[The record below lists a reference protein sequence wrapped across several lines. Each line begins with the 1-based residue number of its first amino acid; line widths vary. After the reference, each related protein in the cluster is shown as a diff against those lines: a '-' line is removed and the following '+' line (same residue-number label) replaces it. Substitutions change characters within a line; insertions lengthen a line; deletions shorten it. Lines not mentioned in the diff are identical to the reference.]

1 MAKVAV
7 LPRTAREP
15 ALPVQTAALDLAARL
30 PHIVLEARRVMAAVT
45 GLHGR
50 RRAGPGEAFWQFRAF
65 ASGEAASRIDWRRSG
80 RDDRL
85 YVREREW
92 EAAHSV
98 HLWIDRSPSMG
109 FVSSLA
115 QSSKAERAMVL
126 GLALADALVE
136 SGERVA
142 LLGLTPP
149 RASHNI
155 AERLAGAL
163 LHDSDGQD
171 LHLPPADA
179 LPPLAEAVLI
189 TDALVPPAEFEAR
202 VAQIS
207 ARGAR
212 GHVLRIVDPVEE
224 TFPFTGEAVLEEVGG
239 PRELRVGDTL
249 SWGEVYRRRFAAHG
263 EAIAGAC
270 AKRGWSCSLHRT
282 DRPASEAA
290 LRVLMLMASGAAPR
304 QVAGG

>member
-7 LPRTAREP
+7 LPQTAREP

-30 PHIVLEARRVMAAVT
+30 PHVTLEARRVMAAVA
-45 GLHGR
+45 GVHGR
-50 RRAGPGEAFWQFRAF
+50 RRAGPGEAFWQFRPF
-65 ASGEAASRIDWRRSG
+65 TSGEAASRIDWRRSS

-115 QSSKAERAMVL
+115 QTSKAERALVL
-126 GLALADALVE
+126 GLALADALVDA
-136 SGERVA
+136 GEQVA
-142 LLGLTPP
+142 LLNLTPP

-155 AERLAGAL
+155 AERLADAL
-163 LHDSDGQD
+163 LHDAGGQD
-171 LHLPPADA
+171 LHLPPGGA
-179 LPPLAEAVLI
+179 LPPQAEAVLI
-189 TDALVPPAEFEAR
+189 TDALVPVDDFAAR
-202 VAQIS
+202 IAHL
-207 ARGAR
+207 AGRGAR

-224 TFPFTGEAVLEEVGG
+224 TFPFTGEAVLQEVGG
-239 PRELRVGDTL
+239 ARELRVGDTHN
-249 SWGEVYRRRFAAHG
+249 WGGQYRERFAAHG
-263 EAIAGAC
+263 EAVAAAC
-270 AKRGWSCSLHRT
+270 RGRGWSCSVHRT

-290 LRVLMLMASGAAPR
+290 LRILLLMASGAAPR
-304 QVAGG
+304 QAAGS